1 MDDRPTCVGPNAGAK
16 WAQASIMRF
25 GRKWRSSSE
34 RIEAVSEVT
43 SVSPSPNS
51 GKRFAAIVV
60 IAVAAQMGLS
70 WEGNM
75 SNAKTTKAVMS
86 HPAMRALSAAIC
98 ATIPLSIELADEL
111 WNMSDRLIPLVKDD
125 MRIPKDGLLL
135 TDKNVSNY

>member
-1 MDDRPTCVGPNAGAK
+1 
-16 WAQASIMRF
+16 
-25 GRKWRSSSE
+25 
-34 RIEAVSEVT
+34 
-43 SVSPSPNS
+43 
-51 GKRFAAIVV
+51 
-60 IAVAAQMGLS
+60 
-70 WEGNM
+70 M
-75 SNAKTTKAVMS
+75 SNVKTTKAVMS